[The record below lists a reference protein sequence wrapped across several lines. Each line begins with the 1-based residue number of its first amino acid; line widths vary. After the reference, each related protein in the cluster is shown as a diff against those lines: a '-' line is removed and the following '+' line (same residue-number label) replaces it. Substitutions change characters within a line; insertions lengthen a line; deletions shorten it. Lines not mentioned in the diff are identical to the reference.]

1 MAKYRIRTFRGYS
14 YKSTYETALQ
24 EAKDMILDIIVD
36 KHRTDLWWAE
46 IRRVDDGEFVAMVTC
61 PQIGK
66 WTIKKAFID
75 MQDYCGR

>member
-1 MAKYRIRTFRGYS
+1 
-14 YKSTYETALQ
+14 
-24 EAKDMILDIIVD
+24 MILDIIVD